1 MIRSRARSGW
11 TLLVLLTPL
20 AGSAACATSDKVG
33 PGEGDSG
40 EDGAGGE
47 GLTQAAGGAG
57 LGGSSGLGGLG
68 GNPGA
73 GGSGAIGG
81 GVGAGGGSV
90 GGGGPG
96 GSGAGGAPLTCGNG
110 AIDLGET
117 CDGAN
122 LAGQTCATALG
133 HPGATG
139 TLTCTASCS
148 IDSSACA
155 ACGDG
160 TLQGAEE
167 CDDGNT
173 ASDDGCEACQVVCV
187 GLEVQ
192 FGLNCYADVTSTATR
207 AAAHAACTSTLGG
220 HLVTIDSAAEN
231 DFVWLEAMTFFSTSP
246 RWIDLS
252 DQATEGTF
260 VWSTGEPLSYTN
272 WASGEPSNSSGNE
285 DCVEFRYSVNEW
297 NDANCGNAR
306 PFMCEYEPPV
316 LNP

>member
-11 TLLVLLTPL
+11 TLLVLLTPF
-20 AGSAACATSDKVG
+20 AGSAACATGGKVG
-33 PGEGDSG
+33 EGEGSNDDGSG
-40 EDGAGGE
+40 GS

-57 LGGSSGLGGLG
+57 LGGSPGLGGFG
-68 GNPGA
+68 GDPGA
-73 GGSGAIGG
+73 GGSGAIGEG
-81 GVGAGGGSV
+81 GI
-90 GGGGPG
+90 
-96 GSGAGGAPLTCGNG
+96 GAGGASAGGAGSGGSGGGVTPLTCGNG
-110 AIDLGET
+110 AIDIGET

-122 LAGQTCATALG
+122 LAGQTCATVLG

-139 TLTCTASCS
+139 TLTCSPSCTL
-148 IDSSACA
+148 DSSACA

-167 CDDGNT
+167 CDDGNAT
-173 ASDDGCEACQVVCV
+173 ANDGCEACQVVCV
-187 GLEVQ
+187 GSEAQ

-207 AAAHAACTSTLGG
+207 AAAHAACTSSLGG
-220 HLVTIDSAAEN
+220 HLVTIESAAEN
-231 DFVWLEAMTFFSTSP
+231 NFVWLEAMSFFSTSP

-260 VWSTGEPLSYTN
+260 VWSTGEPLTYTN
-272 WASGEPSNSSGNE
+272 WASGEPNNSSGNE
-285 DCVEFRYSVNEW
+285 DCVEFRYGDNEW

-306 PFMCEYEPPV
+306 PFICEYEPPV